1 VAAGK
6 HTTIRDGKRFLW
18 YSDRLWSLA
27 SNLVPFEIE
36 IDSIKEFD
44 RNCWFDSREPTLR
57 EVAKHVGRIQ
67 AAELGYPIILND
79 DGSLMD
85 GGHRICKAYLEGKKK
100 VLAVQFE
107 TMPEP
112 DEVLDRDT

>member
-1 VAAGK
+1 MAAGK